1 MFDVRV
7 SMFVLFINKT
17 LDEDNLGNI
26 IEKYAVS
33 INDRAMHIT

>member
-7 SMFVLFINKT
+7 SMLVLFINKT

>member
-17 LDEDNLGNI
+17 LVEDNLGNI